1 MFVYVIVILFL
12 LVACLGLAYE
22 TRKRGEDLE
31 RSQQAHE
38 AEVTRLRREADGA
51 RQAHQKEVAHLR
63 TQQGREMEQVRAAH
77 RTEID
82 RQRETHRQELERRVA
97 ERNELE
103 RRERA
108 RQSAAPANPPATPPR
123 PDARAVRRDWLN
135 HLAGAT
141 YENEAEV
148 EAKFVFPLVQS
159 LGYSVRDFSR
169 RVPVGLRLGEQA
181 LAGEADWVLWEV
193 GNPGADQSALAV
205 IEVSAP
211 DQELDGSVQARA
223 RSYAFGVS
231 APVYLITNGKQLQL
245 YRRDVRTDP
254 LLLECKVEEFAA
266 CWQHLYDLLGVHTS

>member
-31 RSQQAHE
+31 RSQQAHQ
-38 AEVTRLRREADGA
+38 AEVARLRREVDGA

-77 RTEID
+77 RAELD
-82 RQRETHRQELERRVA
+82 RLRESHRQEL
-97 ERNELE
+97 
-103 RRERA
+103 A
-108 RQSAAPANPPATPPR
+108 RQPTAQPNPPRPATAPR
-123 PDARAVRRDWLN
+123 PDARSARRDWLN
-135 HLAGAT
+135 HLAGTT

-181 LAGEADWVLWEV
+181 LSGEADWVLWEA

-211 DQELDGSVQARA
+211 DQDLDASVQARA

>member
-1 MFVYVIVILFL
+1 MDVYIIVILFL

-31 RSQQAHE
+31 RHQQAHE
-38 AEVTRLRREADGA
+38 AEATRLRREVDGA
-51 RQAHQKEVAHLR
+51 RQAHQKEVAQLR
-63 TQQGREMEQVRAAH
+63 ARQQREMEQVSAAH
-77 RTEID
+77 RAEME
-82 RQRETHRQELERRVA
+82 RLRESHRQEQ
-97 ERNELE
+97 
-103 RRERA
+103 A
-108 RQSAAPANPPATPPR
+108 RQPVVQPNPPR
-123 PDARAVRRDWLN
+123 PAGVARSDARTARHDWLN
-135 HLAGAT
+135 HLPGAI

-181 LAGEADWVLWEV
+181 LAGEADWVLWEAAK
-193 GNPGADQSALAV
+193 PGADPSALAV

-211 DQELDGSVQARA
+211 DQALDDGVQTRA
-223 RSYAFGVS
+223 RSYAFGVG

-245 YRRDVRTDP
+245 FRRDVRTDP

>member
-1 MFVYVIVILFL
+1 MVVYVIVILFL

-22 TRKRGEDLE
+22 TRRRGEDLE
-31 RSQQAHE
+31 RRQQAHE
-38 AEVTRLRREADGA
+38 AEATRLRREVDGA

-77 RTEID
+77 RTEMD
-82 RQRETHRQELERRVA
+82 RLRETHRQELERRVA

-103 RRERA
+103 RREMA
-108 RQSAAPANPPATPPR
+108 RQSATPQRPATAPR
-123 PDARAVRRDWLN
+123 PDARSVRRDWLN
-135 HLAGAT
+135 HLASTT

-193 GNPGADQSALAV
+193 GNPSADPSALAV

-211 DQELDGSVQARA
+211 NQELDASVQARA

-266 CWQHLYDLLGVHTS
+266 CWQHLYDLLGVQTS

>member
-31 RSQQAHE
+31 RSQQAHA
-38 AEVTRLRREADGA
+38 AEVTRLRREVDGT

-82 RQRETHRQELERRVA
+82 RLRQTHRQER
-97 ERNELE
+97 E
-103 RRERA
+103 RREMA
-108 RQSAAPANPPATPPR
+108 RQSAAQENPPATPPR
-123 PDARAVRRDWLN
+123 PATAPRPDARTVRRDWLN
-135 HLAGAT
+135 HLAATT

-223 RSYAFGVS
+223 RSYAFGLS
-231 APVYLITNGKQLQL
+231 APVYLITNGKKLQL